1 MDDRYKLLITAR
13 FVKDQL
19 KELDPSI
26 ASVQYSGW
34 GETRELL
41 SEDQLIR
48 DLEGVDIFISEYETI
63 SRRVIMSSGNLKL
76 IACCR
81 NEPIASIDVDAAT
94 ERGIPVLYP
103 PGRNAVSVAEYAFGL
118 MINISRNIH
127 EVYHLMKYTT
137 QLTRVKYK
145 EHARGR
151 MGFPSEW
158 SFDKSAPL
166 VRFGGPELASKVLG
180 IVGIGAIGS
189 QIALRA
195 NAFNMEVIAHD
206 PYVSDDYLA
215 RFGAKRIPLDALF
228 EQSDYIVIAARVRDD
243 NRGMITQELLGS
255 MKPTAYFINIARAT
269 LVDYDALFEVLKSR
283 SIAGAGLDVY
293 PLEPIPAD
301 YPFLQLDNVICS
313 PHLAGSSTDVEKYHS
328 KMAVEDIASAISGK
342 KPERLFNPGSW
353 EKSYFYK
360 NQNV

>member
-1 MDDRYKLLITAR
+1 MNDKYKLLITAR
-13 FVKDQL
+13 FVKEQL
-19 KELDPSI
+19 KELEPSV
-26 ASVQYSGW
+26 ASVHYSGW

-48 DLEGVDIFISEYETI
+48 ELEDVDIFISEYEAI
-63 SRRVIMSSGNLKL
+63 SSKVIRSSESLKL

-81 NEPIASIDVDAAT
+81 NEPVASIDLEAAT

-137 QLTRVKYK
+137 ELTRVKYK
-145 EHARGR
+145 EHGRGR

-158 SFDKSAPL
+158 SFDARAPL
-166 VRFGGPELASKVLG
+166 VRFGGPELANKVLG

-189 QIALRA
+189 QIASRA
-195 NAFNMEVIAHD
+195 NAFNMKVITHD
-206 PYVSDDYLA
+206 PYVSDDYIA
-215 RFGAKRIPLDALF
+215 RAGAERMALEALF
-228 EQSDYIVIAARVRDD
+228 KQSDYIVIAARVRDD
-243 NRGMITQELLGS
+243 NRGMINGELLDL
-255 MKPTAYFINIARAT
+255 MKPTAYFINIARAI
-269 LVDYDALFEVLKSR
+269 LVDYDALYEVLRSK

-293 PLEPIPAD
+293 PREPIPSD
-301 YPFLQLDNVICS
+301 YPFLHLDNVICS

-328 KMAVEDIASAISGK
+328 EMAVEDIASAIRGK
-342 KPERLFNPGSW
+342 KPERLFNPESW
-353 EKSYFYK
+353 ERSYFYR
-360 NQNV
+360 NQNM